1 MNIIGQRKKF
11 YVLSLI
17 LIAVGLGSL
26 MFRGL
31 NLGIDFSSGL
41 VTTIDLKSSFDTGEV
56 RDVLN
61 AFDLGSARIRT
72 VAKPAE
78 LGLGQYVEIRTP
90 VIEQSV
96 LNALVEGLQSQWP
109 DAEQVSS
116 AEVSP
121 VFSVELVRQALF
133 ALLIA
138 SVLMVGYIT
147 WRFEF
152 RFAISAILALL
163 HDVFIVL
170 GVFSILQIEVNS
182 EFVAAILTIIGYS
195 INDTIVI
202 FDRIRENLQHAKRRS
217 DTEKV
222 VNDSILQ
229 TLVRSINTSFT
240 TLLAIGAV
248 LILGG
253 VTLKPLASALVIG
266 VIAGTYSSIFV
277 ASSVWVDWKQ
287 REQSRRNA

>member
-17 LIAVGLGSL
+17 LIAIGLGSL

-31 NLGIDFSSGL
+31 NLGIDFKSG
-41 VTTIDLKSSFDTGEV
+41 TILEVDLKESFTTGEV
-56 RDVLN
+56 REVLETFNLGN
-61 AFDLGSARIRT
+61 ASIRSLGTSGT
-72 VAKPAE
+72 E
-78 LGLGQYVEIRTP
+78 VEIRTETLEEGQL
-90 VIEQSV
+90 EQV
-96 LNALVEGLQSQWP
+96 LAGLRSQWP
-109 DAEQVSS
+109 DLTAQIPAQVD
-116 AEVSP
+116 P
-121 VFSVELVRQALF
+121 IFSVELVRQALI

-138 SVLMVGYIT
+138 SALMVGYIT

-152 RFAISAILALL
+152 KFAISAILALL
-163 HDVFIVL
+163 HDVFLVL

-182 EFVAAILTIIGYS
+182 EFVAAILTIVGYS

-202 FDRIRENLQHAKRRS
+202 FDRIRENLQLAKRRS
-217 DTEKV
+217 DTEKI

-229 TLVRSINTSFT
+229 TLVRSISTSFT

-248 LILGG
+248 LIFGG
-253 VTLKPLASALVIG
+253 VTLKALASALVIG
-266 VIAGTYSSIFV
+266 VVAGTYSSIFV

-287 REQSRRNA
+287 RESVKRHA